1 MMKLCLFIFF
11 IVLTGCNVMPG
22 MQNPD
27 LSEMHKISG
36 DKIRPQVTLIPIT
49 PTLIKDQH
57 LSTYFYHI
65 APADILTITI
75 WQHPELSLQE
85 FHSNQNGGL
94 PSQQGAPG
102 QDGFLV
108 NPAGQIYFP
117 LIGNVLVAGKTVDT
131 VRREMTQKLRKYII
145 NPSLN
150 VRVAD
155 FRGRKVYI
163 VGEVKKPGFI
173 PLNDQ
178 ALSITDAIVLSG
190 GLDSSAADP
199 THIYVIRGTIDRP
212 LIYWL
217 NAKTPE
223 ALLLAEHFYLLP
235 NDILFIS
242 SAAATRW
249 NRVLNQ
255 LLPTIQTVWYTKA
268 IVDTN

>member
-1 MMKLCLFIFF
+1 MKKLYLLMVIIF
-11 IVLTGCNVMPG
+11 LSGCNVMPG

-27 LSEMHKISG
+27 ISQMHK
-36 DKIRPQVTLIPIT
+36 VTSPTDYTVPLLIPIT
-49 PTLIKDQH
+49 PSLIHDQH
-57 LSTYFYHI
+57 ISTYDYHI
-65 APADILTITI
+65 ASADILNISI
-75 WQHPELSLQE
+75 WEHPELSLQE
-85 FHSNQNGGL
+85 SHPNQNGGL
-94 PSQQGAPG
+94 LSQQGAPG
-102 QDGFLV
+102 QEGFLV
-108 NPAGQIYFP
+108 NPHGYIYFP
-117 LIGNVLVAGKTVDT
+117 LIGNVYVVGKTVEQ
-131 VRREMTQKLRKYII
+131 VRREMTVKLKKYII

-150 VRVAD
+150 VRIAD

-163 VGEVKKPGFI
+163 IGEVKKPGFI

-190 GLDSSAADP
+190 GLDSNAADP
-199 THIYVIRGTIDRP
+199 THIYIIRGTIDRP
-212 LIYWL
+212 YIYWL

-223 ALLLAEHFYLLP
+223 ALLLAEHFYLKP

-268 IVDTN
+268 IINN